1 MPISQAAAGMVS
13 GIARPLFDLI
23 DNLFTS
29 DEERLAAKQRLIE
42 LDQQGKLAQLQVNL
56 QEAKHESIFVA
67 GWRPFVGWVCGSAL
81 AYTYIL
87 EPAAK
92 FGAAVHGDPKI
103 MDLVNGL
110 PTLDM
115 TTMMPVLL
123 GMLGLGGMRSYE
135 KRTGTNKNR

>member
-1 MPISQAAAGMVS
+1 MAISQVSAGMVG

-29 DEERLAAKQRLIE
+29 DDERNEAKRKLIE
-42 LDQQGKLAQLQVNL
+42 LDQQGKLAQLQVNM
-56 QEAKHESIFVA
+56 QEAQHESIFVA

-92 FGAAVHGDPKI
+92 FAAAVYGDPAT

-115 TTMMPVLL
+115 ATMMPVLL

-135 KRTGTNKNR
+135 KRTGSNKNR